1 MLIRVKKKIQ
11 TAEHFSSEATEDRG
25 SSAVFFMGR
34 KKEVNPE
41 SYTQLT
47 VSFKNESETKTFSGE
62 ENLREFVASRQT
74 LKG

>member
-1 MLIRVKKKIQ
+1 
-11 TAEHFSSEATEDRG
+11 
-25 SSAVFFMGR
+25 MGR

-62 ENLREFVASRQT
+62 ENLREFVASRPT